1 MIFDIKDVNLDP
13 FINAVRMRIERRPH
27 AAYVQTFGCQ
37 QNEADSEK
45 IRAIAQMMGYHLA
58 ESPDEADLI
67 ILNTCAIREHAEK
80 KALSVLGNLK
90 ALKLKNP
97 ELIIGL
103 CGCMAA
109 ESCVVEKIKK
119 SYPFVSF
126 TVEPNMLHK
135 IPELVA
141 MRIVRGKK
149 GYVINEDSGDII
161 EGIAPH
167 RASPFSA
174 WVSIMYGCNNF
185 CSYCIVPYV
194 RGRERSRNS
203 SEVLNECKSLVARG
217 YKEITL
223 LGQNVNSYSS
233 DIDFADLLER
243 IANLDGDFV
252 VRFMTSHPKDVSDR
266 LIEVVGKYT
275 GKIAPCFHLPL
286 QSGSDRILK
295 AMNRTYDTERYL
307 KTVEKLRRACPGI
320 ALTSDIIVGFPGEE
334 EDDFVATLKMLEEV
348 RFDMVYSFIYSKRTG
363 TKAATMENQV
373 PNAVQSERMGR
384 LLELQTN
391 ISYEMNLPYVGRTE
405 KVLIH
410 KQEGSLYTGRT
421 LSNKLVHINTDEEN
435 LIGRFVYVKIN
446 SVGAFY
452 LTGELERKN

>member
-13 FINAVRMRIERRPH
+13 FINAVRMRIESRPH
-27 AAYVQTFGCQ
+27 VAYVQTFGCQ

-58 ESPDEADLI
+58 ESQDEADLI

-161 EGIAPH
+161 EGVAPH

-203 SEVLNECKSLVARG
+203 SEVLNECKSLIARG

-233 DIDFADLLER
+233 DS
-243 IANLDGDFV
+243 
-252 VRFMTSHPKDVSDR
+252 TS
-266 LIEVVGKYT
+266 T
-275 GKIAPCFHLPL
+275 
-286 QSGSDRILK
+286 
-295 AMNRTYDTERYL
+295 RYPQH
-307 KTVEKLRRACPGI
+307 EA
-320 ALTSDIIVGFPGEE
+320 
-334 EDDFVATLKMLEEV
+334 
-348 RFDMVYSFIYSKRTG
+348 
-363 TKAATMENQV
+363 
-373 PNAVQSERMGR
+373 
-384 LLELQTN
+384 
-391 ISYEMNLPYVGRTE
+391 
-405 KVLIH
+405 
-410 KQEGSLYTGRT
+410 
-421 LSNKLVHINTDEEN
+421 
-435 LIGRFVYVKIN
+435 
-446 SVGAFY
+446 
-452 LTGELERKN
+452 